1 MIQTEIYVKST
12 IDGTMQPSL
21 LYASPN
27 KNRPLLVGLHSW
39 SYDRFNQVDYML
51 PYAEKYDFNL
61 LLPEFRGPNLST
73 NPDCTK
79 ACGSIYAKQDIID
92 ATDYAVKECE
102 ADNSSVFLLGG
113 SGGGHMALLIA
124 GYKPERYSVIAAFAG
139 ITDLNLWKDED
150 YHYTEHILACCS
162 NSLEE
167 MMKRSPVSY
176 VDTIKNANLKIFHGK
191 TDEIV
196 PVNHA
201 KRLYDMINEKYPDCR
216 VYLDIFDGKHDM
228 DLEAAMYWILSQYKG
243 NTKNEITS

>member
-21 LYASPN
+21 LYASQN

-39 SYDRFNQVDYML
+39 SYDRFNQVEYML

-102 ADNSSVFLLGG
+102 ADNSAVFLLGG
-113 SGGGHMALLIA
+113 SGGGI
-124 GYKPERYSVIAAFAG
+124 VAAARGKAG
-139 ITDLNLWKDED
+139 IAVYAPELDSCGNS
-150 YHYTEHILACCS
+150 ICGFCS
-162 NSLEE
+162 YGN
-167 MMKRSPVSY
+167 R
-176 VDTIKNANLKIFHGK
+176 HGK
-191 TDEIV
+191 
-196 PVNHA
+196 
-201 KRLYDMINEKYPDCR
+201 
-216 VYLDIFDGKHDM
+216 
-228 DLEAAMYWILSQYKG
+228 Q
-243 NTKNEITS
+243 